1 MSFYQNIY
9 FVETVVHIENIKIR
23 ICVDNNIFASGDQCI
38 ASTHNHSFY
47 EIRYYASGSGEIVIG
62 KKPME
67 IFPGA
72 LYIIHP
78 NEYHYQDKL
87 SICEGISQFSLR
99 FTPIAPSE
107 NAPKIQKHAY
117 DRFCQVLSSLHQ
129 IRDTE
134 LSILPYFE
142 KLVSEISERR
152 YGHINCT
159 NALLTFIMT
168 DILRRSELDDRK
180 RGMAHTDDFM
190 LETDR
195 FFSMEYRNKTTLK
208 DYAAELNISPRHAS
222 RIIRKNFGISFVE
235 KLTETRVE
243 HAKVALSDTNE
254 NISAIAALCGF
265 QSYGYFITCF
275 KAHVGMTPSH
285 YRAMCKRKE
294 TQGED

>member
-1 MSFYQNIY
+1 MSFHKDLY
-9 FVETVVHIENIKIR
+9 FVETTVHIENIKIR
-23 ICVDNNIFASGDQCI
+23 ICVDDHIFAVGDQCV

-47 EIRYYASGSGEIVIG
+47 EIRYYATGSGEIVID

-87 SICEGISQFSLR
+87 SICKETSQFSIR
-99 FTPIAPSE
+99 FTPIAPLE
-107 NAPKIQKHAY
+107 NASKVQKRAY
-117 DRFCQVLSSLHQ
+117 DRLCQVLSSLHQ

-134 LSILPYFE
+134 LSMLPYFE
-142 KLVSEISERR
+142 KLFKEIQERR
-152 YGHINCT
+152 YGHISCT

-168 DILRRSELDDRK
+168 DILRQSELDDKNGR
-180 RGMAHTDDFM
+180 MAHTDDFM
-190 LETDR
+190 LETDS
-195 FFSMEYRNKTTLK
+195 FFSKEYGRKVTLK
-208 DYAAELNISPRHAS
+208 NYADELNISPRHAS

-243 HAKVALSDTNE
+243 HAKVALSDSDE
-254 NISAIAALCGF
+254 NIAMIASSCGF

-275 KAHVGMTPSH
+275 KAHTGITPSQ
-285 YRAMCKRKE
+285 YRAKFKNKE
-294 TQGED
+294 AKG